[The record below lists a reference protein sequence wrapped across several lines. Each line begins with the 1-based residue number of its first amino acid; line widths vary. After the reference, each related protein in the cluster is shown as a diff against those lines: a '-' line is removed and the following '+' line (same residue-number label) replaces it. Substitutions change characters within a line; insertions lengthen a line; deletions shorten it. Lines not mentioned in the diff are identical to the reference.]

1 MSDLSAQEVTEKLR
15 AWSDGNSNALNELL
29 PVVYDELRRQA
40 ARYLRRERANHSLQT
55 SELIN
60 EAYLKLVEIK
70 RMRWQNRAHFFAM
83 SATLMRRVL
92 LDYARAK
99 RRDKRGGDAIKLSLG
114 AAETVA
120 ARNDEGV
127 DLLAL
132 DEVLTQFA
140 RIDEQA
146 ARVVELRYFGG
157 LSLEETAEA
166 LRVSVATVK
175 RDWQTAKAWLRHG
188 LGAGF

>member
-1 MSDLSAQEVTEKLR
+1 MSVFSPQEVTAKLQ
-15 AWSDGNSNALNELL
+15 AWSDGNSDALNELL
-29 PVVYDELRRQA
+29 PVVYDELHRQA
-40 ARYLRRERANHSLQT
+40 ARYLRQERANHSLQT

-83 SATLMRRVL
+83 SATLMRRIL

-99 RRDKRGGDAIKLSLG
+99 HRDKRGGGAIKLSLG
-114 AAETVA
+114 AAEAVA
-120 ARNDEGV
+120 AKAADGI

-132 DEVLTQFA
+132 DEVLTHFA
-140 RIDEQA
+140 KIDEQA

-157 LSLEETAEA
+157 LSLEEP
-166 LRVSVATVK
+166 
-175 RDWQTAKAWLRHG
+175 G
-188 LGAGF
+188 LDLPLESYGARFPVNA